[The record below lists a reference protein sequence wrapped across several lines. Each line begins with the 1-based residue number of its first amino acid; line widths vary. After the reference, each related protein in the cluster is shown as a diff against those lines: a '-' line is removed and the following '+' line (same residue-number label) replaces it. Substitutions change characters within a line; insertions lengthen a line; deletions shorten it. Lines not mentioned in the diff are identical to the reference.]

1 MIKEDNAN
9 DKVNDIKITKI
20 LLLGKTGLGKSTF
33 ANFILKYDLDI
44 FEKSGSGQN
53 CTKEIQSMIG
63 NQGAIY
69 SEILII
75 DSLGIFFQS
84 NQMKK

>member
-33 ANFILKYDLDI
+33 LIL
-44 FEKSGSGQN
+44 F
-53 CTKEIQSMIG
+53 
-63 NQGAIY
+63 
-69 SEILII
+69 
-75 DSLGIFFQS
+75 
-84 NQMKK
+84 